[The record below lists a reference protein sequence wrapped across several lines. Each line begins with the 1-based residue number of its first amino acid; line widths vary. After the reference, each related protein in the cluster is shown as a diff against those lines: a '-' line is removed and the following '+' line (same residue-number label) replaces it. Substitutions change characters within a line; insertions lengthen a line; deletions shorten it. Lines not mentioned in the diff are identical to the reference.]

1 MWGVINP
8 GQRFGRLLAIRKSE
22 TRARCGRTQW
32 ECVCDCGVL
41 CQVKSHTLLYG
52 SVRSCGCLHTETSA
66 KLCWKH
72 GYARTPE
79 YGVWAKMK
87 DRCLNSKA
95 DEYFRYGGRGIKV
108 CARWIESFVWFL
120 VDMGP
125 RPEGLTIERID
136 NEGHYEPGNC
146 RWATPLEQAQNRRL
160 PQRRII
166 S

>member
-1 MWGVINP
+1 
-8 GQRFGRLLAIRKSE
+8 
-22 TRARCGRTQW
+22 
-32 ECVCDCGVL
+32 
-41 CQVKSHTLLYG
+41 
-52 SVRSCGCLHTETSA
+52 
-66 KLCWKH
+66 
-72 GYARTPE
+72 
-79 YGVWAKMK
+79 MK